1 MIFLLVKYVNKRI
14 GLVIFLLVKYPSKK
28 DRFGDIP
35 VGKVRQ

>member
-1 MIFLLVKYVNKRI
+1 MIFLLVKYVNKKI